1 MKISFLIP
9 LFFRFLTRLLAPFLC
24 ASFNET
30 VNGLWMYS
38 YANVFS
44 FHFFVCAVH
53 APLMCESMRACRTI
67 NNFRDSLVR
76 RMRLHKKRN
85 DEIEEV
91 KRHRTELDRQPFHV
105 LNRGRERE
113 RVTGLL
119 VHVPARQLAVGT

>member
-1 MKISFLIP
+1 
-9 LFFRFLTRLLAPFLC
+9 
-24 ASFNET
+24 
-30 VNGLWMYS
+30 
-38 YANVFS
+38 
-44 FHFFVCAVH
+44 
-53 APLMCESMRACRTI
+53 MCESMRACRTI

-113 RVTGLL
+113 SNGPTCTRAGPT
-119 VHVPARQLAVGT
+119 ARSGYLTVAFKVSGA